1 MGLGGRQQAAL
12 DALAQPLGL
21 SGDTLLVYEALR
33 VILVLGELSGREDE
47 GAREQCATQLR
58 ERRRAKEGRERLV
71 ARHVQLRVALGSGS
85 GYGLRQG
92 QGHGEGLGL
101 EKAAGT
107 WWHVCAWGAARA
119 VGR

>member
-71 ARHVQLRVALGSGS
+71 ARHVQLELGPGS

-92 QGHGEGLGL
+92 QGYGEGLGL
-101 EKAAGT
+101 EKAASA
-107 WWHVCAWGAARA
+107 WWHVCACGAARA